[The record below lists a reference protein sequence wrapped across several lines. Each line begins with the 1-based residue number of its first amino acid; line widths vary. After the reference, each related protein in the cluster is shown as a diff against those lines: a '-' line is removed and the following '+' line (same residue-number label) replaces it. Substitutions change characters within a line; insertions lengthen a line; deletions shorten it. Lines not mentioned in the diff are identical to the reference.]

1 MVPPGFTSYAVG
13 APTAVGQMRAVMD
26 PYLLLTGSVVTLY
39 DFRQLGLLANKHVLY
54 VTQLTA
60 LVNTLLVLYGIKVC
74 YVGPY
79 G

>member
-1 MVPPGFTSYAVG
+1 
-13 APTAVGQMRAVMD
+13 MD
-26 PYLLLTGSVVTLY
+26 PHLLLTRPVIALY

-60 LVNTLLVLYGIKVC
+60 LVNTLLVLYGIKVS

-79 G
+79 GWWRI